1 MIDWIV
7 GLGIVP
13 TLGAVA
19 AAALSVRS
27 KLQALDPTL
36 LAQILARCDRI
47 ERKFDDHIRDH
58 ATSVFRLER
67 RND

>member
-1 MIDWIV
+1 MIEWVV

-19 AAALSVRS
+19 AAALSVRN

-36 LAQILARCDRI
+36 LAQILARVDRI
-47 ERKFDDHIRDH
+47 EGKVDAHIRDH

-67 RND
+67 GD

>member
-1 MIDWIV
+1 MIEWVV

-13 TLGAVA
+13 TLGAIA
-19 AAALSVRS
+19 AAALSARN

-36 LAQILARCDRI
+36 LSQVLARLDRI
-47 ERKFDDHIRDH
+47 ETKVDEHVRDH

-67 RND
+67 GR